1 MIDKVKSIALALLVA
16 VSLVQS
22 YFLAYSMP
30 NLETQVKTE
39 QDYVK
44 TEELGPEEKVENLLF
59 PEALV
64 IHMGQDKHTVFY
76 PHDTFYRMVLDK
88 LSSREFKGFQRAEES
103 VIDWEQVRRQDEG
116 IEIRFGRDIP
126 FSMLQRA
133 FKGIDGEPLLSAGAA
148 DRIWIFARP
157 DSGEVRSFFLNAD
170 GTEVYEAAQVD
181 LTAQDV
187 EQSVGF
193 GQYWKPFS
201 YWANGVYVPDQA
213 LALSRVEL
221 SFTKYTADQ
230 MQRNLFIDPT
240 TTKMI
245 QDSQDGAQIYTDT
258 KRGLKVEQGGGWLS
272 YKDPVARAEGRD
284 DPAENITSAVQFVNQ
299 HGGWNGEFRLTQ
311 APGLAAG
318 DDADPSVRFQQYY
331 ADVPLVSAGE
341 FRFGYMQLTV
351 QQGVVSSYE
360 RSLLVLGDKVGT
372 AQPYSLISGNQLLS
386 NIRLA
391 AEGLQ
396 VESLFPAYR
405 TTLNRDKL
413 VLEPVWAVRLANGEI
428 RFAG

>member
-1 MIDKVKSIALALLVA
+1 MIDKVKSVALALLVA
-16 VSLVQS
+16 LSLVQS

-44 TEELGPEEKVENLLF
+44 TEELGPKEKVENLLF
-59 PEALV
+59 PESLV

-76 PHDTFYRMVLDK
+76 PHDTFYGMVLDK
-88 LSSREFKGFQRAEES
+88 LSSREFKSFQRAEGS
-103 VIDWEQVRRQDEG
+103 AIDWEQVRRQDEG

-126 FSMLQRA
+126 FPMLQRA
-133 FKGIDGEPLLSAGAA
+133 FKGIDGEAVLSAGAV

-201 YWANGVYVPDQA
+201 YWANGVYVPDQS
-213 LALSRVEL
+213 LALSRVEVG
-221 SFTKYTADQ
+221 FTKYTADQ

-240 TTKMI
+240 TTKMME
-245 QDSQDGAQIYTDT
+245 DTQDGAQIYTDNI
-258 KRGLKVEQGGGWLS
+258 RGLKVEQGGGWLS
-272 YKDPVARAEGRD
+272 YKDPVARTEGRD

-299 HGGWNGEFRLTQ
+299 HGGWNGKFRLTQ
-311 APGLAAG
+311 APGSTG
-318 DDADPSVRFQQYY
+318 TGDADPSIRFQQYY
-331 ADVPLVSAGE
+331 GDVPLLSKGE
-341 FRFGYMQLTV
+341 FRFGYMQLIV

-360 RSLLVLGDKVGT
+360 RSLFVLGDKVGT
-372 AQPYSLISGNQLLS
+372 AQPYNLISGDQLLVK
-386 NIRLA
+386 IREA
-391 AEGLQ
+391 AGGQQ

-405 TTLNRDKL
+405 TTLAQDKL
-413 VLEPVWAVRLANGEI
+413 VLEPIWAIRMSSGEV
-428 RFAG
+428 RFAN